1 MRRTLRQVGGAPGAV
16 HCPSGWKERKHGPPG
31 LAEVLRKLS
40 PRQEKVTRM
49 YYGLGCQRPHSAPEM
64 AQEFG
69 VSEQVIAALLG
80 AAQRRL
86 AREGLSAGDLREAA
100 RQPAEVLPSAP
111 SERASGSQFRHP
123 SHSHHVD
130 SFARLETRARAAF
143 DPRNGRLV
151 LLTNGVA
158 AREPR
163 RISPIL
169 AQVAT
174 SGSRS

>member
-1 MRRTLRQVGGAPGAV
+1 MDL
-16 HCPSGWKERKHGPPG
+16 PG

-111 SERASGSQFRHP
+111 SERHPGASSDILVTRTTAL
-123 SHSHHVD
+123 D
-130 SFARLETRARAAF
+130 SFARLETRARGHGH
-143 DPRNGRLV
+143 PS
-151 LLTNGVA
+151 
-158 AREPR
+158 R
-163 RISPIL
+163 RR
-169 AQVAT
+169 V
-174 SGSRS
+174 

>member
-1 MRRTLRQVGGAPGAV
+1 MDL
-16 HCPSGWKERKHGPPG
+16 PG

-100 RQPAEVLPSAP
+100 RQPAEVLSAAP
-111 SERASGSQFRHP
+111 SERASGSQFRHR
-123 SHSHHVD
+123 SHSHH
-130 SFARLETRARAAF
+130 R
-143 DPRNGRLV
+143 P
-151 LLTNGVA
+151 
-158 AREPR
+158 
-163 RISPIL
+163 
-169 AQVAT
+169 
-174 SGSRS
+174 